1 MIVLFSD
8 YCFRKSVEFR
18 CRAAAAYR
26 GQNIGLGNECNDIAE
41 NLERRAEYAR
51 PRLVAVGFPIQSQ
64 SSFGGFVA

>member
-1 MIVLFSD
+1 MAKVANLSD

-41 NLERRAEYAR
+41 RLEIIADYAR
-51 PRLVAVGFPIQSQ
+51 PRLVAVAVPISQ
-64 SSFGGFVA
+64 TSFGGAA